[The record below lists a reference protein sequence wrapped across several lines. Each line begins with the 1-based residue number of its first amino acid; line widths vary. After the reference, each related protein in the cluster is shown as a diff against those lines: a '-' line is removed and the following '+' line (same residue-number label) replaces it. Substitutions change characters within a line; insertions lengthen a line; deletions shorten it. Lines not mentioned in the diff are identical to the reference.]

1 MKNDTSEAVFDL
13 VNSKIEDIKAF
24 AIDAINQLGAMQI
37 DDTDMFTK
45 LRRWEAL
52 SRIQGSLKM
61 VTEPEMTARK
71 ACMAAAFINP
81 KEGTNTL
88 ELGGGWKLKGVRK
101 IDRKLN
107 EDALPVV
114 KEALAKSGVLVD
126 RLIEYKPS
134 LSISEYRE
142 LTAEQV
148 TILNEALTEKDGAPA
163 LELVAPKVRA

>member
-1 MKNDTSEAVFDL
+1 MKTDTTEAVFDE
-13 VNSKIEDIKAF
+13 VNGKIESIKAL
-24 AIDAINQLGAMQI
+24 AIEAINALGGLQI
-37 DDTDMFTK
+37 PDEDLFTK

-52 SRIQGSLKM
+52 ARIQGSLKM
-61 VTEPEMTARK
+61 VVEPEMTARK
-71 ACMAAAFINP
+71 ESMAAAFP
-81 KEGTNTL
+81 APVEGTNTL

-126 RLIEYKPS
+126 RLIEYRPN
-134 LSISEYRE
+134 LSITEYRE

-148 TILNEALTEKDGAPA
+148 AILNEALTEKDGAPS
-163 LELVAPKVRA
+163 LELTPPKVRK

>member
-1 MKNDTSEAVFDL
+1 MKTNKSEDTFDL

-24 AIDAINQLGAMQI
+24 AIDAINQLGALQI
-37 DDTDMFTK
+37 EDGDMFTK

-71 ACMAAAFINP
+71 DCMAAAFANP

-88 ELGGGWKLKGVRK
+88 ELGNGWKLKGVRK

-134 LSISEYRE
+134 LSITEYRE

-148 TILNEALTEKDGAPA
+148 AILNEALTEKDGAPS
-163 LELVAPKVRA
+163 LELVPPKARA